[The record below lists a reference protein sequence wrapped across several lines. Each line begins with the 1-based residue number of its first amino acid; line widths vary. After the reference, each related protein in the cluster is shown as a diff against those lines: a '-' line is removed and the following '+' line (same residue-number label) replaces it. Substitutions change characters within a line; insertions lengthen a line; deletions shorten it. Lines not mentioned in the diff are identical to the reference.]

1 MLTLAQSEN
10 AINPTLPLYILNF
23 VYQMTR
29 PFMTLSPLNKYNV
42 PYCINIKTHIL
53 KSLKFNED
61 SDGKCVKGHFK
72 NRKTYIINLLSFL
85 FFLS

>member
-42 PYCINIKTHIL
+42 LYKY
-53 KSLKFNED
+53 KD
-61 SDGKCVKGHFK
+61 SHSQVFEVQ
-72 NRKTYIINLLSFL
+72 
-85 FFLS
+85 